1 MALLTAVPALQV
13 SDFGLALVMDN
24 DTSHVSGVF
33 TGTITHMAP
42 ECLQDGRQSYA
53 ADVYAFGIVLFELLS
68 AQGAYA
74 NKSSVWII
82 DAVVNKRQR
91 PHLPADTPVDVL
103 QLFIECIQHDPV
115 SRPTMEE
122 VVERLSDLL
131 AKYSAVDST
140 VWTAWHLLLR
150 PVPDDLLY
158 SRMQTGTK
166 AQHDMSKVDKAAI
179 SGGFETQ
186 QSLSADVLVVMCS
199 CCRRL

>member
-1 MALLTAVPALQV
+1 MPALQV

-53 ADVYAFGIVLFELLS
+53 ADVYAFGIVLFELMS

-91 PHLPADTPVDVL
+91 PQLPPDTPVDIL
-103 QLFIECIQHDPV
+103 ELFVECTQHEPAK
-115 SRPTMEE
+115 RPNMEL
-122 VVERLSDLL
+122 VTERLYDLM
-131 AKYSAVDST
+131 AKHCPDESA
-140 VWTAWHLLLR
+140 VWTAYHLLLK
-150 PVPDDLLY
+150 PVPDSAY
-158 SRMQTGTK
+158 SPTQTGMK
-166 AQHDMSKVDKAAI
+166 AQDDTLRVDKAEI
-179 SGGFETQ
+179 PGFAY
-186 QSLSADVLVVMCS
+186 SAKPV
-199 CCRRL
+199 R